1 MLRSGHLIAQQHLN
15 ELLEYLVKYNNED
28 SPDLAKI
35 AQLQETYGTAGLNHL
50 IRDYL
55 RNMDTDA
62 FHALVDQ
69 VLRDIES
76 TSEPL
81 LPTK

>member
-1 MLRSGHLIAQQHLN
+1 MNQ
-15 ELLEYLVKYNNED
+15 LLEYLIKYNDED

-55 RNMDTDA
+55 RSMDTDA
-62 FHALVDQ
+62 FHSLLDQ
-69 VLRDIES
+69 VLRDVES
-76 TSEPL
+76 TGEELTPS
-81 LPTK
+81 K